1 MKQETKR
8 FHSYLDERSWLVQTR
23 PYLRS
28 KKSQNYKL
36 LCSLGKRT
44 LFRILFVCLCDGKI
58 ILLLA

>member
-58 ILLLA
+58 